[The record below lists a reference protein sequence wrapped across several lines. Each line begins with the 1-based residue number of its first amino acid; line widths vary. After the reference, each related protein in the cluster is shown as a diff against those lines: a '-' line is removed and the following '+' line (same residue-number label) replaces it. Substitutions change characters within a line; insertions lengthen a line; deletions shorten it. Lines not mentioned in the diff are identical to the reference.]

1 MTAGPSPAPDYLTYV
16 NAFEPPW
23 VYLVSWR
30 YNRWRGSAGYE
41 GNTEAVMTPI
51 RWLLVLAL
59 LAVVPT
65 PASSQGCGPS
75 DASRVQDVQA
85 RQRRAAAVKYL
96 EGVHVAQLRAQD
108 QNGRFASLHEL
119 RNLPA
124 LPVGFVPKLLADQ
137 YSYVVSIKDLFDS
150 CGFALFIDDHGVVYV
165 GQPWATAGADGSG
178 DNGNP
183 PTVLSATEN

>member
-1 MTAGPSPAPDYLTYV
+1 
-16 NAFEPPW
+16 
-23 VYLVSWR
+23 
-30 YNRWRGSAGYE
+30 
-41 GNTEAVMTPI
+41 MTPI
-51 RWLLVLAL
+51 RWLFGLAL

-65 PASSQGCGPS
+65 PASSQGCSPS
-75 DASRVQDVQA
+75 DVSRVQDVQA

-96 EGVHVAQLRAQD
+96 EGVDVARLRAQD
-108 QNGRFASLHEL
+108 QVGRFASLHEL

-150 CGFALFIDDHGVVYV
+150 CGLALLIDDRGAVYV
-165 GQPWATAGADGSG
+165 GQPWATPGADGSG